1 MTQNPANSALDMLD
15 DLQHRLQR
23 LEFFLSGSDDP
34 QKPLEAVISKGRD
47 HTITTRLAG
56 LERKLSSMSEQ
67 SPIIHDLLQLQA
79 AHPTLFHPAKS
90 DLDTIPST
98 LSTEEILAIVNA
110 HAPLYPL
117 TASRLTSIGDMSIPS
132 SSLSATLISLQP
144 RLAKLQQLQDAQTKE
159 IAALRARSA
168 KAVQRWYELGVL
180 GQGECWAEW
189 EGRMEDC
196 EKKVRRREGEKRR
209 WVEEKGRYLS

>member
-67 SPIIHDLLQLQA
+67 SPIIHDLLQLR
-79 AHPTLFHPAKS
+79 TL
-90 DLDTIPST
+90 PSHT
-98 LSTEEILAIVNA
+98 L
-110 HAPLYPL
+110 
-117 TASRLTSIGDMSIPS
+117 G
-132 SSLSATLISLQP
+132 
-144 RLAKLQQLQDAQTKE
+144 
-159 IAALRARSA
+159 
-168 KAVQRWYELGVL
+168 GV
-180 GQGECWAEW
+180 
-189 EGRMEDC
+189 
-196 EKKVRRREGEKRR
+196 
-209 WVEEKGRYLS
+209 

>member
-1 MTQNPANSALDMLD
+1 MTRNTPDAALAMLD
-15 DLQHRLQR
+15 DLQYRLQR

-34 QKPLEAVISKGRD
+34 QKPLEAVISRGRD
-47 HTITTRLAG
+47 HTITSRLAR
-56 LERKLSSMSEQ
+56 LERKLISMSEQ

-79 AHPTLFHPAKS
+79 AHPTLFHPSKS
-90 DLDTIPST
+90 DFDTAPST

-117 TASRLTSIGDMSIPS
+117 TASRLTSIRDMNIPS

-144 RLAKLQQLQDAQTKE
+144 RLSKLQQLQDAQAKE
-159 IAALRARSA
+159 MAELRARSA
-168 KAVQRWYELGVL
+168 RVVQRWYELGVL

-189 EGRMEDC
+189 EGKMENC
-196 EKKVRRREGEKRR
+196 EKKVRRLEGERKR
-209 WVEEKGRYLS
+209 EAEDKGRYLS